1 MMTKRLPSLLP
12 FLLAAAEAHAD
23 PKSFDTS
30 FEGSPFLSA
39 RAAGLGETLST
50 TATALDAFYYNPAL
64 IGGVHDK
71 TEKPFLTHLY
81 FPYLGMAAGDG
92 GSSLVTERLQGTAL
106 SDDVM
111 ADKLS
116 STFSGSNPYGRIS
129 ATPVVVFNR
138 LMAGYTINKRV
149 SAVLDE
155 TDPAAPRL
163 HLTETSASG
172 PIVGFSATAPKEE
185 FYLGVSVAFM
195 QIEQTD
201 ASFTQAEFA
210 DAAVRKAA
218 IKEGKDKFEGM
229 PIHIGSAYRF
239 KHSLKPAISFVMQDL
254 GTTRYS
260 RKDKS
265 LDPRLQKENALIG
278 FSLSPK
284 IQDWAMVNVTTE
296 FANLTDSSVKFADK
310 FRASTE
316 FTMGERFGADAGFSA
331 RLGYTTAGMSYG
343 LGMNLGILHAEIAS
357 LAEDIGIDDSKV
369 IERKS
374 VFNIGINIADY

>member
-1 MMTKRLPSLLP
+1 
-12 FLLAAAEAHAD
+12 
-23 PKSFDTS
+23 
-30 FEGSPFLSA
+30 
-39 RAAGLGETLST
+39 
-50 TATALDAFYYNPAL
+50 
-64 IGGVHDK
+64 
-71 TEKPFLTHLY
+71 
-81 FPYLGMAAGDG
+81 
-92 GSSLVTERLQGTAL
+92 
-106 SDDVM
+106 
-111 ADKLS
+111 
-116 STFSGSNPYGRIS
+116 
-129 ATPVVVFNR
+129 
-138 LMAGYTINKRV
+138 
-149 SAVLDE
+149 
-155 TDPAAPRL
+155 
-163 HLTETSASG
+163 
-172 PIVGFSATAPKEE
+172 
-185 FYLGVSVAFM
+185 
-195 QIEQTD
+195 
-201 ASFTQAEFA
+201 
-210 DAAVRKAA
+210 
-218 IKEGKDKFEGM
+218 M